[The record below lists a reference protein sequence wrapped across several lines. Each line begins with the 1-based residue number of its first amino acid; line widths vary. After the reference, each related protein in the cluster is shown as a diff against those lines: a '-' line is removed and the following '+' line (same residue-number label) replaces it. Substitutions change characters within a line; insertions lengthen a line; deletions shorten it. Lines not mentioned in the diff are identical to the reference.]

1 MGKLTARQE
10 RFCREYIID
19 LNAAQAAIRAGYS
32 EKTAKNIGCEN
43 LTKPDINLRIAQLSE
58 KRSKQTQIDA
68 AWVLQAAKNIYDR
81 CMQAEPVLNSKG
93 EPQLVK
99 TGNGEL
105 AAAYKFDST
114 GANKALD
121 TIGKHI
127 DVQAFLDKREV
138 NAVVEVTHEEWLESL
153 DDDD

>member
-19 LNAAQAAIRAGYS
+19 LNSAQAAIRAGYS
-32 EKTAKNIGCEN
+32 EKTARNIGCEN
-43 LTKPDINLRIAQLSE
+43 LTKPDIAHRIAQLSE

-68 AWVLQAAKNIYDR
+68 AWVLQAAKKIYDR

-93 EPQLVK
+93 EPQLV
-99 TGNGEL
+99 TTENGEL

-153 DDDD
+153 DDD